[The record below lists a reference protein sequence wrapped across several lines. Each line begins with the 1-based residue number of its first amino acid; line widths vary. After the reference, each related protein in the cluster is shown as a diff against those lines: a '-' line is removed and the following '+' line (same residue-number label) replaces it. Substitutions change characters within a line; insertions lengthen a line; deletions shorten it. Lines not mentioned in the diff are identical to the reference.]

1 MSLPIVLAITKKA
14 ATPHKAAPARKLNDL
29 HKNDRKSFSLH
40 IKHYEERSFSFT
52 Q

>member
-29 HKNDRKSFSLH
+29 HKNDRKKLLSPYKTLWREKLF
-40 IKHYEERSFSFT
+40 F
-52 Q
+52 